1 MKNSVVKGWFSIVA
15 TGEKVPFVF
24 NPPII
29 RDQQGVSFPDQSVPG
44 MSHPVTQYA
53 GGGPRLISFELYLD
67 GDRGHLGRTGTGEL
81 QNHSTYKTKPQLRP
95 RQSNFEVP
103 GAPSKSIQ
111 AELEF
116 YRSLRYP
123 AHTEGDG
130 MAQIS
135 PHLILFTFGP
145 LFDAVPCCVMQMDI
159 EVTYWNINLE
169 PVRAELKV
177 MLKEVVSRSVSR
189 SSVFSPV
196 SEAAPYPALGSGS
209 ISGMSGAGR
218 R

>member
-1 MKNSVVKGWFSIVA
+1 MPNIVVKGWFSIVA
-15 TGEKVPFVF
+15 TGERVPFMF
-24 NPPII
+24 NPPTI
-29 RDQQGVSFPDQSVPG
+29 RDQQSVSFPDQSVPG
-44 MSHPVTQYA
+44 MSHPVIQYA

-67 GDRGHLGRTGTGEL
+67 GDRGHLGRTGAGEL
-81 QNHSTYKTKPQLRP
+81 QNHSTYKPRPQLRP

-103 GAPSKSIQ
+103 GAPSKNIQ

-135 PHLILFTFGP
+135 PHLVLFTFGP

-177 MLKEVVSRSVSR
+177 MLKEVVSRSVAR
-189 SSVFSPV
+189 SSVFSSASEVSSPPV
-196 SEAAPYPALGSGS
+196 TGSAN
-209 ISGMSGAGR
+209 GMSGAGR